1 MVPISV
7 PAPGGTERLG
17 KLVPMAIV
25 RERGPAAARR
35 RETRPERVV
44 AVVVAYNRRDLLART
59 LDGLASQERAAEAV
73 VVVDNA
79 SQDDSAQVARAHRVV
94 TEVVSLPT
102 NTGGAGGFAAG
113 IARAVAHHGADLV
126 WIMDDD
132 TVPQPGALAHL
143 LDVRRRYHGAPVL
156 LASRA
161 DWHDGR
167 EHPMNTPRTRVGL
180 RAELHRRAAAVGA
193 RQIRSASFV
202 SVLLDARRV
211 EECGLPVADYFL
223 WNDDFEYTSRLL
235 RGRIGLYVPASRVL
249 HLTRVFGSS
258 DADPGDRFFNEVRNK
273 LWVFTRSRALGP
285 VEWALYAGS
294 TLTRWGRLLARSP
307 ERARL
312 LGHLVRGIRAGLR
325 PPRTTC
331 AVLAGTPVAGDVR
344 ALEGSD
350 A

>member
-1 MVPISV
+1 MAVV
-7 PAPGGTERLG
+7 RGQEWGAAPDGTPHG
-17 KLVPMAIV
+17 D
-25 RERGPAAARR
+25 
-35 RETRPERVV
+35 RVV
-44 AVVVAYNRRDLLART
+44 AVVVAYNRSDLLART
-59 LDGLASQERAAEAV
+59 LDGLASQVRLVAGV

-79 SQDDSAQVARAHRVV
+79 SMDDSAQRAREHPVV
-94 TEVVSLPT
+94 TEVVALPV

-113 IARAVAHHGADLV
+113 IARAVVHHRADLV
-126 WIMDDD
+126 WVMDDD
-132 TVPQPGALAHL
+132 TVPLPDALAAL
-143 LDVRRRYHGAPVL
+143 LDARRRYEGTPVL

-180 RAELHRRAAAVGA
+180 TADHHRRAAAVGA

-202 SVLLDARRV
+202 SVLIDARRV
-211 EECGLPVADYFL
+211 RECGLPVADYFL
-223 WNDDFEYTSRLL
+223 WNDDFEYTTRLL

-273 LWVFTRSRALGP
+273 LWVFTRSPALGAIERP
-285 VEWALYAGS
+285 LYAGATIARWCRLLVRS
-294 TLTRWGRLLARSP
+294 RTRGRLV
-307 ERARL
+307 
-312 LGHLVRGIRAGLR
+312 GHLIRGLRAGIR
-325 PPRTTC
+325 PPRSTA
-331 AVLAGTPVAGDVR
+331 AVLAGTAVAGDVV